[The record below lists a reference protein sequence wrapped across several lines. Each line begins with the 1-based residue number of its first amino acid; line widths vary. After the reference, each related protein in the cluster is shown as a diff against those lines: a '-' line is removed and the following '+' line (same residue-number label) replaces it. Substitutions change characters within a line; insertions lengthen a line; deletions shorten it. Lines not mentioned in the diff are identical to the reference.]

1 MIISFLNILG
11 MPRGKQDHRN
21 PRSCTGSLESTLQN
35 HQGNSVAQLCP
46 TVCNPMDCSMPGLPI
61 HHQLPKLAQT
71 QGHRAGDAMQPSH
84 PLSPLL
90 LLPSIFPSIR
100 IFSNESALCI
110 RWPNSIFSFSI
121 SPSNEYSE
129 LISFRT
135 NWFVIVFFH
144 LSSALLC
151 DGKESSCNAGDLGSI
166 SGLGRS
172 PGEGNGNPLQYSCLE
187 DPMDREPGRL

>member
-1 MIISFLNILG
+1 MSNSLQFHELQHARLPCPSLSPGVCSDSCPLSQWCHPNISS
-11 MPRGKQDHRN
+11 H
-21 PRSCTGSLESTLQN
+21 
-35 HQGNSVAQLCP
+35 CP
-46 TVCNPMDCSMPGLPI
+46 LPI
-61 HHQLPKLAQT
+61 
-71 QGHRAGDAMQPSH
+71 
-84 PLSPLL
+84 
-90 LLPSIFPSIR
+90 LPSIFPSIR
-100 IFSNESALCI
+100 VFSNESALCI